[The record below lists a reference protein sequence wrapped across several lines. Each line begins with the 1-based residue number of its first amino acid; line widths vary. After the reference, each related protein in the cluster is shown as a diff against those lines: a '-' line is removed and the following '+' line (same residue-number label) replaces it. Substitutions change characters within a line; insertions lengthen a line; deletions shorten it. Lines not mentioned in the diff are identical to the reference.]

1 MSNKNFPEGLLY
13 NKDNSWIKIDGE
25 TAVLGIIEPAASKV
39 KEFVFIQLPEIGEEF
54 KKGDTYVSLEAVK
67 WSGHLSIPVSG
78 KVLEVNENLFDEPGI
93 INQDPYEKGWMVKIK
108 ISDKSEADELLNS
121 EEVEK
126 WLESN

>member
-1 MSNKNFPEGLLY
+1 
-13 NKDNSWIKIDGE
+13 
-25 TAVLGIIEPAASKV
+25 LGIIEPAASKV